1 MIVECAWCARE
12 GLPTFL
18 RYGEPLDSNEISH
31 GICDRHE
38 AEVMNLLHDMNRMK
52 VEQRAQMREVMR
64 KQKEIMETMMYD
76 HQHQQEAM
84 NQMLADMDCIIAGLE
99 SRHAI
104 TERLRALFNNWS
116 RTVREG
122 DE

>member
-1 MIVECAWCARE
+1 
-12 GLPTFL
+12 
-18 RYGEPLDSNEISH
+18 
-31 GICDRHE
+31 
-38 AEVMNLLHDMNRMK
+38 
-52 VEQRAQMREVMR
+52 MREVMR